1 MELADIGGVVGHDR
15 REPSAVESPIAAGRQ
30 DIGIMGLELVS
41 TGNQSRA
48 QRKAKEKALH
58 CSRASNGA
66 LRGRR
71 ALALACMMPSELIY

>member
-1 MELADIGGVVGHDR
+1 
-15 REPSAVESPIAAGRQ
+15 
-30 DIGIMGLELVS
+30 MGLELVS